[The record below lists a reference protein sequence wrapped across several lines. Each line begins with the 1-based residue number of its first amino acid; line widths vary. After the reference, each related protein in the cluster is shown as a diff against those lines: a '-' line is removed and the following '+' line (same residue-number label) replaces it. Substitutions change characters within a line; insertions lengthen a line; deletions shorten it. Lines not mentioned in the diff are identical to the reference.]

1 MFKHEN
7 NQKIGMYL
15 SELIEKKYPSKRQ
28 FCKAYILAVGGI
40 VNDEEIRKMANRISQ
55 ITKGAK
61 AIQTYDRMIACCKD
75 EWGYRDEDAAIIE
88 IERDKK
94 RLMK

>member
-40 VNDEEIRKMANRISQ
+40 VNDEEIIC
-55 ITKGAK
+55 
-61 AIQTYDRMIACCKD
+61 IQ
-75 EWGYRDEDAAIIE
+75 
-88 IERDKK
+88 
-94 RLMK
+94 